1 MGKIKKG
8 VFGEFTG
15 KVGNLVGCTWK
26 GIPYMRTRPANM
38 TNPRTEKQ
46 RDNLEQISGGTQLPQ
61 NNYSLST
68 HRIPGIRR
76 KTDCFQRC
84 HVLCD
89 EKCPRRQ

>member
-46 RDNLEQISGGTQLPQ
+46 QGQRSKFRWHSTSSEQLLPFYASDTGNSQ
-61 NNYSLST
+61 KDRLLST
-68 HRIPGIRR
+68 LP
-76 KTDCFQRC
+76 
-84 HVLCD
+84 
-89 EKCPRRQ
+89 CPM

>member
-38 TNPRTEKQ
+38 TNPRT
-46 RDNLEQISGGTQLPQ
+46 
-61 NNYSLST
+61 
-68 HRIPGIRR
+68 
-76 KTDCFQRC
+76 
-84 HVLCD
+84 
-89 EKCPRRQ
+89 